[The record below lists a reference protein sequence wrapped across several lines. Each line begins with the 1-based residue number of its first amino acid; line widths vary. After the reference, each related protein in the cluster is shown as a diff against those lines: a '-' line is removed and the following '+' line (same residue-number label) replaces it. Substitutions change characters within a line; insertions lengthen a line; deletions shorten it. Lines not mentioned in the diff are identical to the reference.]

1 MFLYSKPNT
10 SYEMRMSDMISDV
23 CSSELQ
29 EAAADPEK
37 AREDAG
43 AKAVAQHL
51 GRVLTVALCA
61 GRAARL
67 APAQHQHADHDHQQG
82 EQEQQLLPFERL
94 ARRRS
99 EQRADN
105 ARLGIHPTAT
115 PFDGVLACVSDT
127 SRLCI
132 YF

>member
-82 EQEQQLLPFERL
+82 EQEQQLL
-94 ARRRS
+94 RS
-99 EQRADN
+99 EER
-105 ARLGIHPTAT
+105 RVGKE
-115 PFDGVLACVSDT
+115 CVST
-127 SRLCI
+127 CRSRWPP
-132 YF
+132 YH